1 MALVVLNLQVV
12 PLNTRDTVIARR
24 AITLLTRWIAVVTI
38 ASVVRVLSYTAQI
51 NAFVIIKVEVWIAG

>member
-1 MALVVLNLQVV
+1 LALVVLNLQVV